1 MKLVKLFDDYLNMAA
16 AQQNMSREEYT
27 AHYLS
32 ESERDTLAE
41 LNDMTLGQLERI
53 EDYAEMISE
62 RMESGQQLESWMFSQ
77 ITIALDN
84 LNAVHDAMDGVD
96 GIEESNVNE
105 KMKIFLNKI
114 VSSMVSGAFGIH
126 SSPKMRDELAAKIE
140 ATVKEVLIKYDYVVE
155 SKESDA
161 LAKEI
166 DKAMIKI
173 DDSMS
178 YKDFALAVGKIL
190 KDEYGSHNFGPFME
204 ILHKDLGI

>member
-1 MKLVKLFDDYLNMAA
+1 MKLVQVFDDFLTQQAA
-16 AQQNMSREEYT
+16 LVGMTREEYT